1 MRRDS
6 SRRSIGRLAP
16 ALILSAAPL
25 LCSSYALQP
34 AAPPPRLA
42 VLHRRACSPVLRLR
56 TAAEAFAAEEF
67 IAELNAEHADELR
80 RLVRQQNDAD
90 GVDWSVEKMESVRL
104 LEVDDDGLHLEEV
117 RHCTPCCTDTLLHT
131 HPPAHTPSC
140 TPSCTHTLLHAHTLL
155 HTHTHTCTHIHIHM
169 HWHVLCTHCM
179 RTSPP

>member
-1 MRRDS
+1 M
-6 SRRSIGRLAP
+6 
-16 ALILSAAPL
+16 
-25 LCSSYALQP
+25 
-34 AAPPPRLA
+34 
-42 VLHRRACSPVLRLR
+42 LRLR

-155 HTHTHTCTHIHIHM
+155 HTHTHTCTHIHKHM

>member
-1 MRRDS
+1 M
-6 SRRSIGRLAP
+6 
-16 ALILSAAPL
+16 
-25 LCSSYALQP
+25 
-34 AAPPPRLA
+34 
-42 VLHRRACSPVLRLR
+42 LRLR

-140 TPSCTHTLLHAHTLL
+140 T
-155 HTHTHTCTHIHIHM
+155 HTHTCTHM
-169 HWHVLCTHCM
+169 HWHALCTHCM
-179 RTSPP
+179 RTFPP